1 MNRKYA
7 TQCLFALAYSAL
19 GGFAYIWMRLSLTMD
34 IAMYPYLKPFML
46 VVAILAALTCIAVF
60 VIDIRRRNVVRF
72 RERLIIVLAVLIAT
86 FKLFSQFWGFLAM
99 IAGYGTGT
107 GI

>member
-1 MNRKYA
+1 MKRKYI

-19 GGFAYIWMRLSLTMD
+19 GGFAYMWMRLSLSMD

-46 VVAILAALTCIAVF
+46 VVAILAVLACIAVLI
-60 VIDIRRRNVVRF
+60 IDIRRKNVVRF
-72 RERLIIVLAVLIAT
+72 RDRLIIVLAVLIAT
-86 FKLFSQFWGFLAM
+86 FKIFSEFWGFVAM